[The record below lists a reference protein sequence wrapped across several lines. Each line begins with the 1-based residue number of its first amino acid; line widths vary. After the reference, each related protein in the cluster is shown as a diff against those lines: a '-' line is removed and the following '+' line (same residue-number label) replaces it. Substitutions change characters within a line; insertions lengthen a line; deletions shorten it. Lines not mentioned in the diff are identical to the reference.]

1 MAKSKQKLSRNEKST
16 KRYKLKSNSS
26 EQTISRLSDLSYC
39 PVIAIPVRKNVK
51 SNDNMPSSSLS
62 NVKTTNINSTQL
74 FHDPTTDSNNVG
86 NNSSLGFIFKKVFKF
101 LKLCPDG
108 SNCYC

>member
-1 MAKSKQKLSRNEKST
+1 MAKSKPKSSINKKST
-16 KRYKLKSNSS
+16 KIYKHKSNSS

-39 PVIAIPVRKNVK
+39 PVISIPMKRNVK
-51 SNDNMPSSSLS
+51 SMSLP
-62 NVKTTNINSTQL
+62 NVEGANTNSTQL